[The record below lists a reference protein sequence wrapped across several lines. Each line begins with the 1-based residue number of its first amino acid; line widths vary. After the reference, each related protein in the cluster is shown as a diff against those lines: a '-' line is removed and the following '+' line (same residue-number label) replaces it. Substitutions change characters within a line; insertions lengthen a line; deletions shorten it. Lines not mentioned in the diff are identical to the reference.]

1 MSSQLVQNDQK
12 EAQPGP
18 LWHQNLHKTC
28 AQNGRKN
35 HQTGA
40 NNNFCQRPGQYA
52 ERDETKRANSGSF
65 PSNEQETLK
74 RAKIKVE

>member
-1 MSSQLVQNDQK
+1 MIRKKHNR
-12 EAQPGP
+12 AA

-35 HQTGA
+35 HQTGS
-40 NNNFCQRPGQYA
+40 NNNFFQRPGQYA